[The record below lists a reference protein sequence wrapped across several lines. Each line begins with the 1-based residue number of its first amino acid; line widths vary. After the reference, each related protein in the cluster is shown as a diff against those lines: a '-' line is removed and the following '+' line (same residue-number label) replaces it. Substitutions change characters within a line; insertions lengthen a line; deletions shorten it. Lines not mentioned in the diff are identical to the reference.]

1 MAVLQHGKVYGS
13 SRRAG
18 PLGQPTM
25 DPTKRRHGYRK
36 VCRRVNAGRSDR
48 IAFHQ
53 SIHSD
58 IGLARS
64 VVTNDAVTRG
74 LTMPALNLA

>member
-1 MAVLQHGKVYGS
+1 MAAPGVLARLVSLH
-13 SRRAG
+13 
-18 PLGQPTM
+18 QP
-25 DPTKRRHGYRK
+25 PTKRRQGYRK

-58 IGLARS
+58 IWLARC

>member
-1 MAVLQHGKVYGS
+1 MVAPGGLARLVSLQWI
-13 SRRAG
+13 
-18 PLGQPTM
+18 
-25 DPTKRRHGYRK
+25 PTKRRHGYRK

-64 VVTNDAVTRG
+64 VVTNDAVTRE